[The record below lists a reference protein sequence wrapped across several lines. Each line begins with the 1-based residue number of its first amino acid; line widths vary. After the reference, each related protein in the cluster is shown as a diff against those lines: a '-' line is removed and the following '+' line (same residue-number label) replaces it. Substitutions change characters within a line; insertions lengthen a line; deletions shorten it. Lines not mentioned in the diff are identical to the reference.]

1 MLDSTNNTKTFF
13 EKTPGKIMIFSANN
27 SAYWTSYY
35 LKKTD
40 IPFTCFIDSS
50 AKIEG
55 TLFNGVPIY
64 HDLYRHLTGGGQ
76 RRRLKD
82 YYHYA
87 AISTR
92 HRRAQIESAKA

>member
-1 MLDSTNNTKTFF
+1 MLDSTNNAKAFF

-35 LKKTD
+35 LKKMD
-40 IPFTCFIDSS
+40 IPLTCFVDSS

-55 TLFNGVPIY
+55 ELFNGAPIY
-64 HDLYRHLTGGGQ
+64 HDVYENRGG
-76 RRRLKD
+76 RRFKD

-87 AISTR
+87 AISAR
-92 HRRAQIESAKA
+92 HRRS